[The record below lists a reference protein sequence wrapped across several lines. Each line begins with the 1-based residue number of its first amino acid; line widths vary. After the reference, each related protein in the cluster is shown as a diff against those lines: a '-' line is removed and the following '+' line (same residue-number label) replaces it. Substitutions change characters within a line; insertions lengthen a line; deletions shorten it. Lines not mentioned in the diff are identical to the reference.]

1 MYTEINLPFNYLQD
15 SLVIYLA
22 YKTLFSLSFLDLS
35 LFLLGRE
42 KPWQPLLAPT
52 EDSHTESN
60 KHKEIIWKSE
70 RCIVE
75 RTSGEFYAV
84 Q

>member
-1 MYTEINLPFNYLQD
+1 
-15 SLVIYLA
+15 
-22 YKTLFSLSFLDLS
+22 LS

-60 KHKEIIWKSE
+60 KHKEIIWKGK

-75 RTSGEFYAV
+75 GTGGEFYAV